1 MKLSQKLQMYVV
13 SIQTKPYPNEPK
25 TLFWDNL
32 YRRIHGWYLA
42 LPLGPWE
49 GPRAN
54 QMDQFI
60 SLRSIYS
67 SISDKEVLFDKSVIF
82 WDNLY
87 LPIHDF
93 SINFAFLV
101 ILRLIMLSVYHF
113 DPFCWIG
120 CFIFP
125 VIKCKLHC
133 ALYELKVLISF

>member
-1 MKLSQKLQMYVV
+1 
-13 SIQTKPYPNEPK
+13 
-25 TLFWDNL
+25 
-32 YRRIHGWYLA
+32 
-42 LPLGPWE
+42 
-49 GPRAN
+49 
-54 QMDQFI
+54 MDQFI

-67 SISDKEVLFDKSVIF
+67 LNSYKEVLFDKSVIF

-133 ALYELKVLISF
+133 DLSHFWEIKYNSAFYFNKDLISSFSAASRYEDPSGAVPDFDAP

>member
-1 MKLSQKLQMYVV
+1 MDQFISLR
-13 SIQTKPYPNEPK
+13 SIYSSISDKEVLDKKK

-32 YRRIHGWYLA
+32 YRRIRGWYLA

-67 SISDKEVLFDKSVIF
+67 LNSFKEVLLDKSVIF

-93 SINFAFLV
+93 SINLAFLV
-101 ILRLIMLSVYHF
+101 ILRLIMLSVFHF

-120 CFIFP
+120 SFIFP
-125 VIKCKLHC
+125 VTKCKLHC
-133 ALYELKVLISF
+133 ALIRL